1 MFSRLPARAIIAWP
15 DETEEAR
22 SGRRDR
28 LCRLDGLLTYVE
40 ELNLRGIAEIRPSLY
55 AWAGRLGVGVTEE
68 MTGADLVEAIFA
80 EQERLML
87 QPIMGR
93 LIDGRMLPPLSQ
105 RSRPRLGRVV
115 TR

>member
-28 LCRLDGLLTYVE
+28 LCQLDGLLTYVE
-40 ELNLRGIAEIRPSLY
+40 DLNLRGTPFRSSLY
-55 AWAGRLGVGVTEE
+55 AWAGRLGVPVTEE